1 MSLMTLKPCIFP
13 AVRTT
18 AGGGNS
24 QFLGGNRW
32 RQGWSPVPSVR
43 GFTLIELLVVI
54 AIIAILAGLLLP
66 ALAKAKGKARA
77 AQCVSN
83 VRQIA
88 TALCMYETDHGQMPW
103 YDSGAYTNVTA
114 PNGNSVGTFAG
125 ANWNGVLRTRNA
137 YLPLPATNGVWRC
150 PEVSE
155 AEVNALDVNG
165 SRAGWGGY
173 GVSANVFRNEFTQAG
188 VAQRALRSSQVPRPA
203 EIWMVG
209 DTGQPDV
216 TSSAANPTYRRTSV
230 GFSRPAV
237 LGNWS
242 FGTSAANQPAM
253 RHSKMVKWAAF
264 DTHVSTLKWADLA
277 TEKNNFTARGETF

>member
-1 MSLMTLKPCIFP
+1 MTTKPKPVFTDRPTLSGWKEEFSFAIGWGRRSAPGRSL
-13 AVRTT
+13 
-18 AGGGNS
+18 
-24 QFLGGNRW
+24 
-32 RQGWSPVPSVR
+32 R

-66 ALAKAKGKARA
+66 ALSKAKARA
-77 AQCVSN
+77 KAAQCTSN

-88 TALCMYETDHGQMPW
+88 TALCMYESDHGQMPW
-103 YDSGAYTNVTA
+103 YDSGAYTNVST
-114 PNGNSVGTFAG
+114 PSGNTVGTFAG
-125 ANWNGVLRTRNA
+125 ANWNGVLRTRDA

-150 PEVSE
+150 PEVTE

-188 VAQRALRSSQVPRPA
+188 LAQRALKSPQVPRPS

-216 TSSAANPTYRRTSV
+216 NSSSANPTYRRTSV

-237 LGNWS
+237 LGNWT
-242 FGTSAANQPAM
+242 FGANAANQPAM

-264 DTHVSTLKWADLA
+264 DTHVSTLKWSDLA
-277 TEKNNFTARGETF
+277 TEKNNFTARGESF